1 VLTKLYRQPLLA
13 YLQIPTPDGT
23 LVAKD
28 YLIMKSTLALF
39 ATLAAMITVVSVGF
53 APAALAAESGV
64 KCSILPAK
72 FCETAT
78 KKASG
83 DPNSKNDAV
92 FMILEWAIGI
102 LTAGAGIVAIGAFVY
117 AGLMYASADSK
128 AEQVQKAK
136 DIMKQAVI
144 GLVAFALFA
153 TVLLWLIP
161 GGVF

>member
-1 VLTKLYRQPLLA
+1 
-13 YLQIPTPDGT
+13 
-23 LVAKD
+23 
-28 YLIMKSTLALF
+28 MKSTLALF
-39 ATLAAMITVVSVGF
+39 ATFAALITVISVGF
-53 APAALAAESGV
+53 APAALAAESGL

-83 DPNSKNDAV
+83 DANSKNSAV

-128 AEQVQKAK
+128 VEQVKKAK
-136 DIMKQAVI
+136 DIMIQAVI
-144 GLVAFALFA
+144 GLAAFAAFA
-153 TVLLWLIP
+153 VVLVWLIP
-161 GGVF
+161 GGIF